1 MAKATIKKTIT
12 KKTITKTSKKPK
24 EKTVTRCANCGKF
37 VKN

>member
-24 EKTVTRCANCGKF
+24 EKTEPQGWNNLDLGF
-37 VKN
+37 